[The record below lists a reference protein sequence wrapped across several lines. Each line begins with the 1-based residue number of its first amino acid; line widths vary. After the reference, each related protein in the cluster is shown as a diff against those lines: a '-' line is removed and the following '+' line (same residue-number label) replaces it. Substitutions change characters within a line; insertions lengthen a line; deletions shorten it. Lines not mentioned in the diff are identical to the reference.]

1 MKECRNHVNL
11 QPLTESQKASHWQ
24 TKQTLPRESKSQ
36 EEKPSPLAVEQ
47 SFLRDAWDSTFR
59 SVTEEGGIS
68 QPELNIPLFSNQA
81 LQSWPIFVN
90 QFLLINDQ
98 QIHTFPS

>member
-36 EEKPSPLAVEQ
+36 EEKPSPLAVGQ

-68 QPELNIPLFSNQA
+68 QPELNIPSL
-81 LQSWPIFVN
+81 LQPIPTVMAN
-90 QFLLINDQ
+90 ICQPVPA
-98 QIHTFPS
+98 H